1 MNYSIA
7 SILGNI
13 AGRILPSGDDTFLQV
28 PKISM
33 IQAVDMARREWVS
46 SKQYFESVSDPDLVD
61 HAIYVMEA
69 AQKKY
74 VYLLKKAR
82 EMGINIYSED

>member
-1 MNYSIA
+1 MNLSISA
-7 SILGNI
+7 LLSDI
-13 AGRILPSGDDTFLQV
+13 AGRIFASDDDLPAEA

-33 IQAVDMARREWVS
+33 VQAVDMARREWATAV
-46 SKQYFESVSDPDLVD
+46 QYFESVSDPDLVD

-69 AQKKY
+69 ARKKY

-82 EMGINIYSED
+82 EMGIDIYSSD